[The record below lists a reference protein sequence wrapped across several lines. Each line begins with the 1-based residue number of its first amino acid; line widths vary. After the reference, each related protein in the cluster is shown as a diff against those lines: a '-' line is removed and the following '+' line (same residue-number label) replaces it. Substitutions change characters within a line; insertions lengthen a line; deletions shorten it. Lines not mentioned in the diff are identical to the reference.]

1 MWFSNGDCLV
11 HFYSEHDPK
20 KGPSLRL
27 WLADIQ
33 STNCRPLFQKS
44 VCRPHQEKSRISGKD
59 VPDPQPLYDLFI
71 PAPLAST
78 RDEAVRYHLTTRNF
92 FAWMFEKPLVGIHL
106 GDTLCSLLTR
116 MNEWRYDSEENE
128 DDFLAYVDE
137 QGYTDF
143 RDCPDH
149 ALALLYWAEVYK
161 HAELWIDS
169 FVHCAGMNERLVTS
183 HELENISDV
192 TKAMLTRAN
201 LEMAVRIDRA
211 SAALADFCENDT
223 ILNKQ
228 LRLSDASLRHLERFR
243 TWLQGFYVQRHGY
256 WPPHVMKAKFGKIR
270 PLPKHTLL
278 TMYADFRNLYAF
290 MVNSEADPFVQP
302 EVSRSVVDVLTTF
315 DEAMKFVPLP
325 HLIPHLPA
333 TDFTH
338 GELRRTKNTFFL
350 FRSKKAKFD
359 GRRAAVASA
368 LMVAANANDL
378 KVVSS
383 SIVREYALFE
393 RQYTM
398 EEREPITAS
407 EARMARWVLIY
418 ALLQIL
424 VSVTHAPDEVRDVE
438 GVDYPLCAQT
448 AGGPPWMAQR
458 DSRRDSKRRRS
469 QSIHSTRRVPEPEVE
484 EFNLQKLK
492 SEAASSPQP
501 RSRTS
506 FYSLTSPGPPPTLPL
521 PSPTSA
527 PRTPIRV
534 EQQTPMKQDSIPRP
548 SRIPVRV
555 PSRAATHVFVPKQSR
570 IPVPIKKVQPFYD
583 PEELEDLVFV
593 DEPEDPVSMS
603 YLSDYDVDRMPL
615 PLIPLKSSMRS
626 SAAYSDPSQ
635 KTITG
640 SPVTTVL
647 VPSFPNTPPTSALS
661 QQRQSLPFAEP
672 TSIDSI
678 SDPASNTTPDEASL
692 LSDSSSYS
700 TQDKY
705 VDAPLSSQVVPQKLV
720 VQTNS
725 EVINPL
731 PSPRGRALTRSSI
744 HQHSR
749 RASSTSS
756 MSEHSSGTEQHTVT
770 SHITTPSIYTPSTFS
785 DHRIVHRS
793 RKSDPSTPQDQSFA
807 ISDLPPLPPTPSTT
821 QSHFYTL
828 APEYPNTPADDE
840 PEEPYV
846 EGIGRTS
853 RALKER
859 GTTPPYPLYTASSVN
874 LTRKRSGALASRKG
888 SFTNFSSPR
897 PFADFS
903 ERRPSEV
910 SEQIVSRG
918 TLGQISV
925 SQRRPS
931 ESPSHDQAELHEAGK
946 ARRRRFFG
954 SNNNGDQDNNLSTRR
969 RGKSITSVFAGKGK
983 QLVSPLSSP
992 ASILPAA
999 PVTPISFESHE
1010 SGSRVE
1016 KTTTTTTTTTH
1027 IRHRSSE
1034 LAKQFREEIGWK
1046 RGPGW
1051 DGDVEGLL
1059 MGGNTN

>member
-1 MWFSNGDCLV
+1 
-11 HFYSEHDPK
+11 
-20 KGPSLRL
+20 
-27 WLADIQ
+27 
-33 STNCRPLFQKS
+33 
-44 VCRPHQEKSRISGKD
+44 
-59 VPDPQPLYDLFI
+59 
-71 PAPLAST
+71 
-78 RDEAVRYHLTTRNF
+78 
-92 FAWMFEKPLVGIHL
+92 MFEKPLVGVHL
-106 GDTLCSLLTR
+106 GDTLCSLLAR
-116 MNEWRYDSEENE
+116 MNEWRYDTEENE

-183 HELENISDV
+183 HELENISDT

-211 SAALADFCENDT
+211 SAALADFCENDS
-223 ILNKQ
+223 ILNKR

-338 GELRRTKNTFFL
+338 GELRRTKSAFSL
-350 FRSKKAKFD
+350 FRSKKTKFD

-368 LMVAANANDL
+368 LMVAANATDL

-438 GVDYPLCAQT
+438 GVDYPLCAHT

-458 DSRRDSKRRRS
+458 DSYRDSKRRRS

-484 EFNLQKLK
+484 EFNLQKLR
-492 SEAASSPQP
+492 SEATSQS
-501 RSRTS
+501 RSRGS
-506 FYSLTSPGPPPTLPL
+506 FYSLSTSGPPPTHPL

-527 PRTPIRV
+527 PRTPLRI
-534 EQQTPMKQDSIPRP
+534 EQQTQESSAQRP

-555 PSRAATHVFVPKQSR
+555 PSRAQVFVPKQSR
-570 IPVPIKKVQPFYD
+570 IPLAIKRNYKVVPTFYD
-583 PEELEDLVFV
+583 PDTEELEPLVFV

-626 SAAYSDPSQ
+626 SATYSDPSQ

-647 VPSFPNTPPTSALS
+647 VPSFPNTPPASALS
-661 QQRQSLPFAEP
+661 QQRQSLPFATQVEP
-672 TSIDSI
+672 TSIE
-678 SDPASNTTPDEASL
+678 PATNPDEASFV
-692 LSDSSSYS
+692 SDSSHS
-700 TQDKY
+700 TQDNF
-705 VDAPLSSQVVPQKLV
+705 VDAPLSTRIVPQKLV
-720 VQTNS
+720 VQTS
-725 EVINPL
+725 PDSL
-731 PSPRGRALTRSSI
+731 SSPRGRTITRSSI
-744 HQHSR
+744 DQHSR
-749 RASSTSS
+749 RASSASS
-756 MSEHSSGTEQHTVT
+756 MSERSSGTEQHTVT

-785 DHRIVHRS
+785 EHRIVHRS
-793 RKSDPSTPQDQSFA
+793 RKSNPSTPQDSSFA
-807 ISDLPPLPPTPSTT
+807 ISDLPPLPATPSTT

-828 APEYPNTPADDE
+828 APEYPNTPAERYSDEVIDDSE
-840 PEEPYV
+840 PS
-846 EGIGRTS
+846 IGRTS
-853 RALKER
+853 RALKEQR
-859 GTTPPYPLYTASSVN
+859 ATPPYPLYTPSLVN
-874 LTRKRSGALASRKG
+874 LTRKRSGALVSRKG
-888 SFTNFSSPR
+888 SSTSINFSSPR
-897 PFADFS
+897 PYA
-903 ERRPSEV
+903 EEATMRRPSEV
-910 SEQIVSRG
+910 SEQIVVKNMLR
-918 TLGQISV
+918 
-925 SQRRPS
+925 QRRPS
-931 ESPSHDQAELHEAGK
+931 ETPSHDQTELHEAGK
-946 ARRRRFFG
+946 ARRRRFFDT
-954 SNNNGDQDNNLSTRR
+954 SNLSARR
-969 RGKSITSVFAGKGK
+969 RGKSITSVFAGKDNKGET
-983 QLVSPLSSP
+983 SLSFSP
-992 ASILPAA
+992 AI
-999 PVTPISFESHE
+999 PVTPISFNS
-1010 SGSRVE
+1010 SQSDLVSAN
-1016 KTTTTTTTTTH
+1016 KTTH
-1027 IRHRSSE
+1027 VRHRSSE

-1051 DGDVEGLL
+1051 DGDVDGLL
-1059 MGGNTN
+1059 MGGR